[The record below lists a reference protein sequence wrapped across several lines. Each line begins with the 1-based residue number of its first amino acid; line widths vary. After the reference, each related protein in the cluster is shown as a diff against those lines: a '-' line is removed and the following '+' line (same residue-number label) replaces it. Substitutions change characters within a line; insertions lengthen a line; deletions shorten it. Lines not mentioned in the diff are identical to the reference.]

1 MKLVAQKLIKDGM
14 NPKDVFEMPYE
25 LVLDVL
31 KEEEQT
37 KRVTSFKDLN
47 L

>member
-1 MKLVAQKLIKDGM
+1 M

-31 KEEEQT
+31 KEEEQA
-37 KRVTSFKDLN
+37 KRVNSFKDLN